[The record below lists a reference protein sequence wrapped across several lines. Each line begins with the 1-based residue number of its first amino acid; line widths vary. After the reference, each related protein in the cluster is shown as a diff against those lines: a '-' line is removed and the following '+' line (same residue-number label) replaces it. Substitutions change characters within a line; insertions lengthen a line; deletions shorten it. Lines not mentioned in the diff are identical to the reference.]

1 MFIKRTALIASI
13 ATVGVVASGNVATA
27 SAADGHASQAGPAG
41 LTYGASTAGFE
52 REAWLRLGP
61 KRQAVASVWIDFTAP
76 ASRCTGGEKGYFG
89 SFLSGYEWDEYIAV
103 RKNGSF
109 EGRVDDTMRF
119 EGGRRARE
127 RVTLS
132 GTVTRRSVT
141 ASVVGVIDL
150 TGGGKPNARCTF
162 GPQKWLLLD

>member
-1 MFIKRTALIASI
+1 MFLKRIALTASI
-13 ATVGVVASGNVATA
+13 ATVGMAAAGNVPAA

-61 KRQAVASVWIDFTAP
+61 KRLAIASVWIDFVAP
-76 ASRCTGGEKGYFG
+76 ASRCTGGQKGYFS
-89 SFLSGYEWDEYIAV
+89 SFLSGYEWDEHIAV
-103 RKNGSF
+103 RKDGSF

-132 GTVTRRSVT
+132 GTVTRASVT
-141 ASVVGVIDL
+141 ASVQGVIDL

-162 GPQKWLLLD
+162 GPQRWLLLD